1 MTQPP
6 PSDPTDAAVHPPIA
20 ATYPVASESGIVPIS
35 TDHEQVSPPER
46 PAARSRSIVGWA
58 VGLGVAALVI
68 VGGAFVHVSAN
79 LAFDEALLVA
89 EDAAV
94 DAEAARDDMG
104 AVVAAASA
112 EGEASDAIAAAAG
125 DDLVDP
131 AARAA
136 FVEAASVSATA
147 LQGAETALGA
157 PIAQPVDDKP
167 IWTWELFDA
176 VPALEST
183 TESLDDLTRALTVA
197 DAAIDA
203 ADADLDAAATALY
216 ASVAPAADAL
226 EVANVSA
233 RNAVVIDFRTASD
246 TVTRQTAVDTAAA
259 DAFEGYAAQA
269 AALKTSAAEVLQAK
283 AGPLY
288 DTRLAVEAYAR
299 SIAGGVLLEFD
310 WAPYVNGVG
319 GPYGISGTATWNTAD
334 GGFSTIT
341 LSDSVAET
349 WPGASAKALVTHE
362 VGHSITSK
370 CHEMFDSADQAQNEA
385 WATAWAIS
393 MGHTDDGN
401 GVQAY
406 GYPPQELIDKA
417 ATCR

>member
-1 MTQPP
+1 M
-6 PSDPTDAAVHPPIA
+6 
-20 ATYPVASESGIVPIS
+20 
-35 TDHEQVSPPER
+35 
-46 PAARSRSIVGWA
+46 VGWS
-58 VGLGVAALVI
+58 VGLGLAALLI
-68 VGGAFVHVSAN
+68 AGAAYVHVSAN
-79 LAFDEALLVA
+79 LAFDEALLA
-89 EDAAV
+89 AGAASEDA
-94 DAEAARDDMG
+94 DAARDDVG
-104 AVVAAASA
+104 ELVATASA
-112 EGEASDAIAAAAG
+112 EVEASDAIAAAAT
-125 DDLVDP
+125 DELVDP

-136 FVEAASVSATA
+136 FAEAAAASAKA
-147 LQGAETALGA
+147 VDEAQSALGA
-157 PIAQPVDDKP
+157 PVARPDDDKP
-167 IWTWELFDA
+167 LWTWELFDA

-183 TESLDDLTRALTVA
+183 TGSLDDLTRTLTAA
-197 DAAIDA
+197 DAAIDT

-216 ASVAPAADAL
+216 ASVAGAADAL

-233 RNAVVIDFRTASD
+233 RNAVVIDFREASD
-246 TVTRQTAVDTAAA
+246 AVVQQATVDAAAA
-259 DAFEGYAAQA
+259 DAFAAYATQA
-269 AALKTSAAEVLQAK
+269 AALKSSAAAVLETK

-288 DTRLAVEAYAR
+288 ATRLEVEAFAR

-341 LSDSVAET
+341 LSNSVAET
-349 WPGASAKALVTHE
+349 WPGASAKALVAHE

-393 MGHTDDGN
+393 MGHTDEGN